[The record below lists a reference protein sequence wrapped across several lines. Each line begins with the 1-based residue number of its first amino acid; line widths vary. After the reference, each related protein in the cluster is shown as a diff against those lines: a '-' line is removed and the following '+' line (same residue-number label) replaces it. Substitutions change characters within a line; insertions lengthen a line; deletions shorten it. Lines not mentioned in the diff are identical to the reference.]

1 VPVLG
6 APGGRSVTLEDEVL
20 RTMQGDTAREW
31 RPRDVHTA
39 FPAKTLV
46 QVQYALKKLVE
57 QGAIVKRTVGRGV
70 LYRVA
75 DTAKLP
81 ADMHTCP
88 ACGGRGTIP
97 VAQLPG
103 EQGRRTLHRGGADAG
118 GVEVEE
124 PLSEAELVPLEVASV
139 EFLQAGVEGE
149 AVCQRCPRTSY
160 FARLLD
166 DGRMLYCCS
175 RGHRTVVAAGVAA

>member
-1 VPVLG
+1 V
-6 APGGRSVTLEDEVL
+6 ALEDEVL
-20 RTMQGDTAREW
+20 RTMQGDAAREW
-31 RPRDVHTA
+31 RPRDVATG
-39 FPAKTLV
+39 FPTKTLV

-75 DTAKLP
+75 DAAKLP
-81 ADMHTCP
+81 ADMHLCP

-103 EQGRRTLHRGGADAG
+103 ERGKRSVARGGEAAADADG
-118 GVEVEE
+118 EDDVRPEDLVPMEVE
-124 PLSEAELVPLEVASV
+124 SV

-149 AVCQRCPRTSY
+149 AVCKRCTRTSY

-166 DGRMLYCCS
+166 DGRVLYCCA
-175 RGHRTVVAAGVAA
+175 RGHRTLLAAAAAAAAPATS

>member
-1 VPVLG
+1 MP
-6 APGGRSVTLEDEVL
+6 LEDDVL
-20 RTMQGDTAREW
+20 RSMQGDAAREW

-39 FPAKTLV
+39 FPGKTLV

-57 QGAIVKRTVGRGV
+57 HGAIVKRTVGRGV

-81 ADMHTCP
+81 ADMHLCP

-103 EQGRRTLHRGGADAG
+103 ERGRRALTRGGDDHDAMPK
-118 GVEVEE
+118 EE
-124 PLSEAELVPLEVASV
+124 ELTPEELTPLEVDSI
-139 EFLQAGVEGE
+139 EFLKAGVEGE
-149 AVCQRCPRTSY
+149 AVCQRCPRTAY

-166 DGRMLYCCS
+166 DGRLLYCCS
-175 RGHRTVVAAGVAA
+175 RGHRTVVAALAPAS